1 MGGAKQP
8 DFAEYLRARRRRQPV
23 EPVAEYEEFLGR
35 VDGFF
40 RLRATAEDQW
50 RAKPHR
56 AYGRNGPLPLRW
68 EEIAEVLRE
77 GDGPPERLVTR
88 IAADRYVDVS
98 AIGGNLRKTL
108 LRLRERTPLGRVQ
121 QIDVACLRWLTRQP
135 GRTAAEKAG
144 AAQTILGVVRREN
157 SDTLEN
163 RVFKDF
169 LLRAAGQC
177 GAYLDEFG
185 TRHKGHPTVD
195 KVRRFRKLCLG
206 LLEEPVFDGIR
217 AMDRL
222 PTPNYVLQQDRHYS
236 KIWKDY
242 VQLVRQETMAL
253 RLWER
258 KAEVEEA
265 WLKLRGEWPAWGGE
279 RTGEREGGLGFHT
292 DPCAEYDTPLWF
304 NVLDGRNP
312 PLDNPCWRNRLGN
325 HPVARDGAAPV
336 ENGLAVVDLSGN
348 GIWRELL
355 VKGLRENEKPHLQD
369 FGRPN
374 IDPARAW
381 WTLGEILEGVRN
393 SPRGMAERQRLKD
406 YFEQLAAQV
415 DAERWVVLVPD
426 DWPTSLLEQIL
437 VSIPIPRSR
446 VFLLWRS
453 VAACL
458 PAIGRLEGEKQV
470 AVIDGHADGSVLV
483 SKLELEE
490 CEGRL
495 VPRRLAYRRMKG
507 QLFRRFPETVRAE
520 PSGSW
525 THPKPRRTEI
535 PWDTQQAIRVFA
547 SDCRCWIE
555 TGQTIAPPQ
564 ATRMLDGNVALGG
577 RLFDQLRGQGKVAYF
592 DELEGLYLVVMR
604 KVGYEEIPVPVA
616 LVKPND
622 RFQGGS
628 EYKGPEIRDF
638 TMKAGE
644 NSLSIYLVEGEA
656 EPQPNTPLKLT
667 SIDLEHE
674 IQQAERLVITT
685 RMTPGQGLAF
695 CTFRFESGHLPKPVR
710 IDLAR
715 MAEPPLGEPKTLAEI
730 KEHMPRS
737 FPPDLP
743 LVEASGALFNLIRP
757 AVEAYLKGQEVL
769 DGGTFAQAKS
779 KPPPL
784 NPSPI
789 DRLRRIN
796 VFGNAPEKRFPISSR
811 SFDFNALFNKL
822 AHDLVSNTHHL
833 KELGRFTRLIAWTYQ
848 TDCPAFA
855 RIKARVLKTYES
867 NGWLRGAASYTLLAN
882 LCNTVEELT
891 RVFHT
896 VQRVC
901 QDMARRRLP
910 MNSHG
915 KNQIRLLYNIL
926 QFHPELLASIE
937 SPECEQVMTNLQV
950 QYQVQISTPHDSVSI
965 NALLRSMLFLLNR
978 RRYDGNFY
986 RVRWTEDSPVEWLAR
1001 PFHRTTTEALRKAF
1015 VAYAC
1020 GKGTIGS
1027 IPTED

>member
-50 RAKPHR
+50 RARPHR

-68 EEIAEVLRE
+68 EEIAEVLRD

-157 SDTLEN
+157 FDTLEN

-206 LLEEPVFDGIR
+206 LLEEPIFDGIR

-265 WLKLRGEWPAWGGE
+265 WLKLHDEWPAWGGE
-279 RTGEREGGLGFHT
+279 RTGEREGGLDFHT
-292 DPCAEYDTPLWF
+292 DPCAEFDTPLWF
-304 NVLDGRNP
+304 NVLDGRTP
-312 PLDNPCWRNRLGN
+312 PLDSPCWRNRLAV
-325 HPVARDGAAPV
+325 HPVARDGSGPV
-336 ENGLAVVDLSGN
+336 ENGLVVVDLSGN

-355 VKGLRENEKPHLQD
+355 VKGARENEKPYLQD
-369 FGRPN
+369 FSRPN
-374 IDPARAW
+374 IDPAREW
-381 WTLGEILEGVRN
+381 WTLGEILEGIRM

-415 DAERWVVLVPD
+415 EADRWVVLVPD
-426 DWPTSLLEQIL
+426 DWPASLLEQIL

-458 PAIGRLEGEKQV
+458 SAIGRLEGEKQV
-470 AVIDGHADGSVLV
+470 AVIDGNTDGSVLV
-483 SKLELEE
+483 SKLEIED
-490 CEGRL
+490 CGGRL

-555 TGQTIAPPQ
+555 TRQTVSPPSS
-564 ATRMLDGNVALGG
+564 TRMLDGNVALGG

-592 DELEGLYLVVMR
+592 DELEGLYLVVTR
-604 KVGYEEIPVPVA
+604 KVGYEEKPVPVA
-616 LVKPND
+616 LVEPD
-622 RFQGGS
+622 ERFPGGT

-644 NSLSIYLVEGEA
+644 NSLNIYLAEGK
-656 EPQPNTPLKLT
+656 PQPDTPLKLAST
-667 SIDLEHE
+667 NLEHE
-674 IQQAERLVITT
+674 IQQAERLIITT

-710 IDLAR
+710 IDLSK
-715 MAEPPLGEPKTLAEI
+715 MKDPPPGEPRTLLEI
-730 KEHMPRS
+730 EENLPRS

-743 LVEASGALFNLIRP
+743 LVEASPSLFWRIQP
-757 AVEAYLKGQEVL
+757 DLKDYMAGRAGL
-769 DGGTFAQAKS
+769 DGSEFAKARR
-779 KPPPL
+779 KPPPT

-796 VFGNAPEKRFPISSR
+796 VFGNAPEARLPMLAEE
-811 SFDFNALFNKL
+811 FDFDGLFQKL
-822 AHDLVSNTHHL
+822 ARDCKKDLETSSLVSSPFL
-833 KELGRFTRLIAWTYQ
+833 RLIAWTYQ
-848 TDCPAFA
+848 SDCPFFASIKENFLQRYENGMPLGGAGCTLLCHLLGAPKEIRRLFRIMKRTIVRGMEDGRKIPQYNA
-855 RIKARVLKTYES
+855 RICYSL
-867 NGWLRGAASYTLLAN
+867 
-882 LCNTVEELT
+882 
-891 RVFHT
+891 
-896 VQRVC
+896 
-901 QDMARRRLP
+901 
-910 MNSHG
+910 
-915 KNQIRLLYNIL
+915 L
-926 QFHPELLASIE
+926 QFHPDILSQVSTSECTELMDA
-937 SPECEQVMTNLQV
+937 LQW
-950 QYQVQISTPHDSVSI
+950 QYCQHPS
-965 NALLRSMLFLLNR
+965 NGFLRAMLFLLNR
-978 RRYDGNFY
+978 RRYDRDFY
-986 RVRWTEDSPVEWLAR
+986 RVDWDEDNLPAWLAEPSWSKTR
-1001 PFHRTTTEALRKAF
+1001 EELRLAF
-1015 VAYAC
+1015 IAYVC
-1020 GKGTIGS
+1020 GKGTLEGL
-1027 IPTED
+1027 PAEDSDGDDD

>member
-23 EPVAEYEEFLGR
+23 EPVAEYEDFLGR

-68 EEIAEVLRE
+68 EEIAEVLRD

-157 SDTLEN
+157 FDTLEN

-265 WLKLRGEWPAWGGE
+265 WLKLRGEWPAWGDE

-312 PLDNPCWRNRLGN
+312 PLDNPCWRNRLGD
-325 HPVARDGAAPV
+325 HPVARDGGGPV
-336 ENGLAVVDLSGN
+336 ENGLAVVDLSGD

-374 IDPARAW
+374 IDPAREW

-393 SPRGMAERQRLKD
+393 SPRGLAERQRLKD

-426 DWPTSLLEQIL
+426 DWPASLLEQIL

-458 PAIGRLEGEKQV
+458 SAIGRLEGEKQV
-470 AVIDGHADGSVLV
+470 AIIDGHADGSMLV
-483 SKLELEE
+483 SKLELED
-490 CEGRL
+490 CGGRL

-507 QLFRRFPETVRAE
+507 RLFRRFPETVRAE

-525 THPKPRRTEI
+525 THPKPRRNEI

-555 TGQTIAPPQ
+555 TGQTVAPPSS
-564 ATRMLDGNVALGG
+564 TRMLDGNVALGG

-592 DELEGLYLVVMR
+592 DELEGLYLVVTR
-604 KVGYEEIPVPVA
+604 KVGYEEKPVPVA
-616 LVKPND
+616 LVEPDD
-622 RFQGGS
+622 RFPGGT
-628 EYKGPEIRDF
+628 EYKGPEIHDF

-644 NSLSIYLVEGEA
+644 NSLNIYLAEG

-667 SIDLEHE
+667 SSDLEHE

-710 IDLAR
+710 IDLSK
-715 MAEPPLGEPKTLAEI
+715 MKDPPPGEPRTLLEI
-730 KEHMPRS
+730 EESLPRS

-743 LVEASGALFNLIRP
+743 LVEASPSLFWRIQPELQ
-757 AVEAYLKGQEVL
+757 AYMAGRGEL
-769 DGGTFAQAKS
+769 DGSEFAKARK
-779 KPPPL
+779 KPPPPD
-784 NPSPI
+784 PSPI

-796 VFGNAPEKRFPISSR
+796 VFGNAPDARLPVSADT
-811 SFDFNALFNKL
+811 FDFDGLFLKL
-822 AHDLVSNTHHL
+822 AKDCGRDLETSGLVTSPFLRLIAWSYQGDCPFFAPIKGTFLRRYEDGMSIGAAGCTLLCHL
-833 KELGRFTRLIAWTYQ
+833 FTTSKELGRLFRAVKRTIVRGMAEGRKVKQYDALICYS
-848 TDCPAFA
+848 
-855 RIKARVLKTYES
+855 L
-867 NGWLRGAASYTLLAN
+867 
-882 LCNTVEELT
+882 
-891 RVFHT
+891 
-896 VQRVC
+896 
-901 QDMARRRLP
+901 
-910 MNSHG
+910 
-915 KNQIRLLYNIL
+915 L
-926 QFHPELLASIE
+926 QFHPDILAHVST
-937 SPECEQVMTNLQV
+937 PECTELM
-950 QYQVQISTPHDSVSI
+950 
-965 NALLRSMLFLLNR
+965 NALQWQYCMYPSNPFLRAMLFMLNR
-978 RRYDGNFY
+978 RRYDRDFY
-986 RVRWTEDSPVEWLAR
+986 RVDWDEDHLPAWIAEPSWSKTREELRLA
-1001 PFHRTTTEALRKAF
+1001 FI
-1015 VAYAC
+1015 AYVC
-1020 GKGTIGS
+1020 GKGTLEGL
-1027 IPTED
+1027 PAEDDDDG